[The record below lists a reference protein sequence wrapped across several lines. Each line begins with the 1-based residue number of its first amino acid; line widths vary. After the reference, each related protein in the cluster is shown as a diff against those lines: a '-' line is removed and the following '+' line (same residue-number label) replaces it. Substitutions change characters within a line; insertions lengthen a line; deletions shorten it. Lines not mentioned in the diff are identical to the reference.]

1 MLDRGEPV
9 DILFSDV
16 VMSGGMTG
24 FDLAVLARERRP
36 GLQVVMTSGYT
47 DPAMIRNGQ
56 IPGDTRW
63 LAKPYSLE
71 ELEEA
76 LRPAVC

>member
-1 MLDRGEPV
+1 
-9 DILFSDV
+9 
-16 VMSGGMTG
+16 
-24 FDLAVLARERRP
+24 
-36 GLQVVMTSGYT
+36 MTSGYT